1 MVRPFRFGL
10 QAMELS
16 DEAAVRAAAEAA
28 DQLGY
33 VQFLSFDHVG
43 AVDPFVPLMVAAAA
57 APRLE
62 VGPLVLNNELHHP
75 ALLART
81 AASVDR
87 LTGGRLVLGLGTG
100 YMSAEHDA
108 IGATLREPGPR
119 VRRLAESIAVLRALL
134 DVGSSRFE
142 GEFHHL
148 ALDDLG
154 IRPTQ
159 PHVPFLIGG
168 HGRVVVKLAASHADI
183 FQFTGLVHGPG
194 GAPSPGG
201 FALADI
207 RARARWLAEAAGDR
221 ADDIELSALVQV
233 THVGSDAD
241 RQLRSLAERF
251 RVSPELIDETP
262 FALVGSLAQ
271 VVDKVERLRAEV
283 GISHLVVRD
292 AAGFAPVVAALAGR

>member
-1 MVRPFRFGL
+1 
-10 QAMELS
+10 MELS
-16 DEAAVRAAAEAA
+16 DAAVVRAAAEQA

-43 AVDPFVPLMVAAAA
+43 AVDPFVPLMVAAEA
-57 APRLE
+57 APRLQ

-81 AASVDR
+81 AASVDH
-87 LTGGRLVLGLGTG
+87 LTDGRLVLGLGTG

-108 IGATLREPGPR
+108 IGAVLREPGPR
-119 VRRLAESIAVLRALL
+119 VRRLAESIAVLRVLL
-134 DVGSSRFE
+134 DDGSSSFD

-148 ALDDLG
+148 AIDDLG
-154 IRPTQ
+154 IRPAQ

-168 HGRVVVKLAASHADI
+168 HGRLVVQLAARHADI
-183 FQFTGLVHGPG
+183 FQFTGLTHGPG

-207 RARARWLAEAAGDR
+207 RARADWLAEAAGER

-233 THVGSDAD
+233 THVGADAD
-241 RQLRSLAERF
+241 RQIRSLAERF
-251 RVSPELIDETP
+251 RVSPELISETP
-262 FALVGSLAQ
+262 FALVGSLEQ
-271 VVDKVERLRAEV
+271 VIDKVERLRAEL
-283 GISHLVVRD
+283 GISHVVVRD
-292 AAGFAPVVAALAGR
+292 AAGFAPVVAALAGH

>member
-16 DEAAVRAAAEAA
+16 DTAVVRAAAEQAE
-28 DQLGY
+28 QLGY
-33 VQFLSFDHVG
+33 VQLFSFDHVG
-43 AVDPFVPLMVAAAA
+43 AVDPFAPLMVAAAA
-57 APRLE
+57 APRLQ

-87 LTGGRLVLGLGTG
+87 LTDGRLVLGLGTG
-100 YMSAEHDA
+100 YMGAEHDA
-108 IGATLREPGPR
+108 IGAILREPGPR

-134 DVGSSRFE
+134 DDGSSRFD

-154 IRPTQ
+154 VRPAQ

-168 HGRVVVKLAASHADI
+168 HGRLVVKLAADHADI
-183 FQFTGLVHGPG
+183 FQFTGLTHGPG

-221 ADDIELSALVQV
+221 ADEIELSALVQV
-233 THVGSDAD
+233 THVGSGAD
-241 RQLRSLAERF
+241 RQTRSLAERF
-251 RVSPELIDETP
+251 GVSPELINETP
-262 FALVGSLAQ
+262 FALVGSLEQ
-271 VVDKVERLRAEV
+271 VIDKVERLRAEL

-292 AAGFAPVVAALAGR
+292 AAGFAPVVAALSGR

>member
-16 DEAAVRAAAEAA
+16 DAAVVRAAAEQA

-43 AVDPFVPLMVAAAA
+43 AVDPFVPLMVAAAI
-57 APRLE
+57 APRLQ

-87 LTGGRLVLGLGTG
+87 LTEGRLVLGLGTG

-108 IGATLREPGPR
+108 IGAPLREPGPR
-119 VRRLAESIAVLRALL
+119 VRRLAESTAVLRALL
-134 DVGSSRFE
+134 DDGSSTFD

-148 ALDDLG
+148 AIDDLG
-154 IRPTQ
+154 IRPAQ

-168 HGRVVVKLAASHADI
+168 HGRLVVELAARHADI
-183 FQFTGLVHGPG
+183 FQFTGLTHGPG

-207 RARARWLAEAAGDR
+207 WARAHWLAEAAGDR
-221 ADDIELSALVQV
+221 TDDIELSALVQV
-233 THVGSDAD
+233 THVGADAD
-241 RQLRSLAERF
+241 RQIHALAERF
-251 RVSPELIDETP
+251 RASPELINETP
-262 FALVGSLAQ
+262 FALVGSVEQ
-271 VVDKVERLRAEV
+271 VIDKVERLRAEL